1 MSEITVAELIK
12 QLELYN
18 PKDTI
23 CFGPEKHFSFYRT
36 KDRGGVVQIEFNEA
50 PGREY
55 QLLKDHPSN
64 QKI

>member
-1 MSEITVAELIK
+1 MSKITVAELIK

-18 PKDTI
+18 PKDEI
-23 CFGPEKHFSFYRT
+23 CFGPDKHFSFYRT

-50 PGREY
+50 PGSEY
-55 QLLKDHPSN
+55 QLLKGHPSN